1 MFGCWHL
8 ATKARFANT
17 YPSRGTAAMQ
27 QNEGSVNF
35 QCEQIWIDLADDFAR
50 VCLWSGRWCW
60 WMLFLEQTS
69 SKRRKH
75 EKHKSRILHV
85 NTAILGIYRLLCILR
100 SERFG
105 DAGAASD
112 NGARDASGM
121 PGVRTIIITAS
132 FQAFNYA
139 LCAACIDTHPQVKSQ
154 DVDGWTR

>member
-1 MFGCWHL
+1 
-8 ATKARFANT
+8 
-17 YPSRGTAAMQ
+17 
-27 QNEGSVNF
+27 
-35 QCEQIWIDLADDFAR
+35 
-50 VCLWSGRWCW
+50 
-60 WMLFLEQTS
+60 MLFLEQTS
-69 SKRRKH
+69 SKRRRY

-154 DVDGWTR
+154 DVDG